1 MKGKKMSLADFRT
14 LNGFKTEEQKAA
26 EQATKQAAEQATKQ
40 AAEQA
45 TKQAAE
51 DIKLEI
57 ITIEEHEYDFSNK
70 NLFLVRND
78 LIVGYCHHIDGDN
91 YAIKS
96 GIDYDGVESF
106 IDACYFFG
114 SKRAYAMPT
123 KITRALWLEGHPDD
137 DHDIFD
143 AEIESDDELTGE
155 TLAGLVKDRV
165 SGQWVRTSRGCY
177 WQENRGSSTRAR
189 SYGGHKD

>member
-40 AAEQA
+40 AAE
-45 TKQAAE
+45 

-57 ITIEEHEYDFSNK
+57 ITIEDDEYDYYNVNIFLTNK
-70 NLFLVRND
+70 D
-78 LIVGYCHHIDGDN
+78 LIVGYCRYIEGN
-91 YAIKS
+91 KYEIKS
-96 GIDYDGVESF
+96 GIEYDGIESF
-106 IDACYFFG
+106 INSSFFFD
-114 SKRAYAMPT
+114 SEKVRRMPT

-155 TLAGLVKDRV
+155 TLAGIVKEKRAD
-165 SGQWVRTSRGCY
+165 GHWVRTSRGCY
-177 WQENRGSSTRAR
+177 WRENRESSTRAR